1 MTEVFIL
8 YSFNALPNIYKDKM
22 RAEGPNQYPY
32 TLGLA
37 LNEYLINTEALHLFM
52 ISTNQRPDD
61 QTYLC

>member
-37 LNEYLINTEALHLFM
+37 LNEYKINTKDH
-52 ISTNQRPDD
+52 
-61 QTYLC
+61 YLS